1 MKIDLPLVGAKGPIH
16 GKRCPKKPTKNGL
29 MHLRL
34 PMVSVRAQR
43 CKGTAQRGAS
53 TDRQLEAVMWD
64 ALIRLCIAIISGEA
78 AHADGTI
85 AHMYTKPGYGSTS
98 HTLVCRG
105 LPHGPVLHAQAG
117 SQGATQ
123 ASSQG

>member
-1 MKIDLPLVGAKGPIH
+1 MMKIDLPLVGAKGPIH

-53 TDRQLEAVMWD
+53 TDGQLEAVMWD
-64 ALIRLCIAIISGEA
+64 ALIELCIAIITGEA
-78 AHADGTI
+78 AHADGAI
-85 AHMYTKPGYGSTS
+85 AHMYTKPG
-98 HTLVCRG
+98 
-105 LPHGPVLHAQAG
+105 
-117 SQGATQ
+117 
-123 ASSQG
+123 